1 VQISRIAAFVCA
13 LAAALA
19 APSAEALSVSFGDS
33 VRYWSGHAS
42 GTSDDAKDTIGHPDL
57 QGGEAFFMGSQLTA
71 VRIDYT
77 GPFSLATSGNGSVIP
92 GDLFLDAGADGD
104 WDYVVKA
111 VTGPQAAGTYASLQ
125 ILDVTGQANAYLL
138 SGTDNAGHWSGYH
151 VRNQHPY
158 AWAGGG
164 SVVGTASLAIGNL
177 LAGGSQSLLFELGE
191 GIDLGG
197 SFALAFA
204 PSCANDVIFERVS
217 APVPEPGAALLFG
230 AGLAFVVGAQRRRA

>member
-1 VQISRIAAFVCA
+1 VPLSRLA
-13 LAAALA
+13 LAFALA
-19 APSAEALSVSFGDS
+19 VLGASPAQAVSVSFGDS
-33 VRYWSGHAS
+33 VRYWAGHAS

-57 QGGEAFFMGSQLTA
+57 RGGEAFFSGDRLTA
-71 VRIDYT
+71 VRVDYT
-77 GPFSLATSGNGSVIP
+77 GPFSLAASGNGSVIP

-111 VTGPQAAGTYASLQ
+111 VVGPQAAGSYAALS
-125 ILDVTGQANAYLL
+125 ILDVSGQANAYLL

-164 SVVGTASLAIGNL
+164 SAIGTASLAVPSL
-177 LAGGSQSLLFELGE
+177 LAGGSQSLLFDLGA
-191 GIDLGG
+191 GLDLGG
-197 SFALAFA
+197 AFTLAFA
-204 PSCANDVIFERVS
+204 PSCANDVLYERLT

-230 AGLAFVVGAQRRRA
+230 AGLALVARSRRGARRA